1 MPKPTLSMMTYSFSR
16 AMRADGM
23 SLVDVISFVRDE
35 LGVNAFEIGY
45 GNLGELGTL
54 EEAKARLD
62 DLGVVTACVIGSGDF
77 VQPSDEAQQPAV
89 DAIKAA
95 IDACV
100 ALDCSILMTT
110 TGGCKPGLDAPE
122 ARKRIAAGL
131 QRCLPHAADAGVTL
145 TIEDVGAPSAPY
157 GTSDHLL
164 EMCALTGPDLRLT
177 YDNGNFL
184 VRGEDPLVAMERLWD
199 KVVHVHCKDWR
210 LLGPDEQGQPGCPGA
225 DGNKYQGAVC
235 GDGLLDYPAS
245 LAALKERGYEGFLS
259 YEYEGPGDPRVECR
273 RGIANLRALL

>member
-1 MPKPTLSMMTYSFSR
+1 MSQPTLSMMTYSFSNV
-16 AMRADGM
+16 MGPGGM
-23 SLVDVISFVRDE
+23 TLFEVISFVQDR
-35 LGVNAFEIGY
+35 LGVNAFEIGH
-45 GNLGELGTL
+45 GNITALMSAREM
-54 EEAKARLD
+54 KVRLD
-62 DLGVVTACVIGSGDF
+62 DLGAVAACIIGSGDF
-77 VQPSDEAQQPAV
+77 VQPSDAEQQPAI

-95 IDACV
+95 VDACV
-100 ALDCSILMTT
+100 DLGCRILMTT

-131 QRCLPHAADAGVTL
+131 QRCLPHAADAGVML

-210 LLGPDEQGQPGCPGA
+210 LLGPDEQDQRGCPGA
-225 DGNKYQGAVC
+225 DGRKYQGAVC
-235 GDGLLDYPAS
+235 GEGLLDYPAN
-245 LAALKERGYEGFLS
+245 LGALRERGYEGFLS
-259 YEYEGPGDPRVECR
+259 YEYEGPNDPREECQ